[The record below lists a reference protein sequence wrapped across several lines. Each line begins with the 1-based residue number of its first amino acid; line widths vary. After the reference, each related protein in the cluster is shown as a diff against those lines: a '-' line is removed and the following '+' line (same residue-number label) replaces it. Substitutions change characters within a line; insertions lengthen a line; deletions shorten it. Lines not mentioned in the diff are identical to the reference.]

1 MLSVREPIMEKV
13 DISKL
18 KKEDFIKELPQMVSQ
33 LDAFRQGAQ
42 NKKPVE
48 VTLGELVTGKWGIT
62 EDELFEKVG
71 INPKIDTMENIFT
84 MPQQDVR
91 WIVPEIIRSAITLGM
106 RQAPFYPEIIASD
119 QSINGL
125 TAIMPMIN
133 MSDAAPAK
141 VNEAETI
148 PLGDVSF
155 GQKSVS
161 LFKIGKG
168 FKLTDEVRNY
178 VSLDVLA
185 IYLRDFGVQLG
196 YAMDTLAMDVVI
208 NGNKPDGSESAPIIG
223 VYETTNG
230 ITYKDLLHIWVRAAR
245 MGRNFTTMIGG
256 EDQAIEMLNL
266 PEFKDRHSG
275 TTEATLNIKSPV
287 PKNANFYIHPGTPD
301 QGLLLIDTSAA
312 LIKLTAKQLML
323 ESERIVSNQTQAIYA
338 SLTTGFSKMY
348 QDAALIL
355 SADKK
360 FSEAGFP
367 DFMNIDPYL
376 MVNLE

>member
-1 MLSVREPIMEKV
+1 MNTELNTGFAQLKME
-13 DISKL
+13 DL
-18 KKEDFIKELPQMVSQ
+18 RKELPEMVRS
-33 LDAFRQGAQ
+33 LEAYRQGS
-42 NKKPVE
+42 NNTLPIE
-48 VTLGELVTGKWGIT
+48 VTLEELVQGKYGVSQ
-62 EDELFEKVG
+62 DAFFEKLG
-71 INPKIDTMENIFT
+71 INPKIDTMQNIFT
-84 MPQQDVR
+84 MPQQNIR
-91 WIVPEIIRSAITLGM
+91 WIVPEIIRAAITTGM
-106 RQAPFYPEIIASD
+106 RQAPFYPNIIASD

-125 TAIMPMIN
+125 QVTMPMVN

-168 FKLTDEVRNY
+168 FKLTDEVKNY
-178 VSLDVLA
+178 VSIDVLG
-185 IYLRDFGVQLG
+185 IYLRDFGIQLG
-196 YAMDTLAMDVVI
+196 YAMDTLAMDVLM
-208 NGNKPDGSESAPIIG
+208 NGNKANGSESAPVIG

-266 PEFKDRHSG
+266 PEFKERHSG

-287 PKNANFYIHPGTPD
+287 PNKADFYIHPGTPD
-301 QGLLLIDTSAA
+301 QQLLMVDTSAA

-323 ESERIVSNQTQAIYA
+323 ESERIVSNQTEAVYA

-348 QDAALIL
+348 QDAVLLLA
-355 SADKK
+355 ANKK
-360 FSEAGFP
+360 FSEVGFP
-367 DFMNIDPYL
+367 SFMNIDPYL
-376 MVNLE
+376 LVNLE

>member
-1 MLSVREPIMEKV
+1 MEKV

-42 NKKPVE
+42 SKKPVE
-48 VTLGELVTGKWGIT
+48 VTLGELATGKWGIT

-301 QGLLLIDTSAA
+301 QDLLLIDTSAA

-338 SLTTGFSKMY
+338 SLTTGFSKVY

-355 SADKK
+355 SANKK

>member
-1 MLSVREPIMEKV
+1 
-13 DISKL
+13 
-18 KKEDFIKELPQMVSQ
+18 MVSQ

-48 VTLGELVTGKWGIT
+48 VTLGELATGKWGIT

-301 QGLLLIDTSAA
+301 QGLLLIDTTAA

-355 SADKK
+355 SANKK

>member
-1 MLSVREPIMEKV
+1 
-13 DISKL
+13 
-18 KKEDFIKELPQMVSQ
+18 MVSQ

-48 VTLGELVTGKWGIT
+48 VTLGELATGKWGIT
-62 EDELFEKVG
+62 EAELFEKVG

-301 QGLLLIDTSAA
+301 QGLLLIDTTAA

-355 SADKK
+355 SANKK